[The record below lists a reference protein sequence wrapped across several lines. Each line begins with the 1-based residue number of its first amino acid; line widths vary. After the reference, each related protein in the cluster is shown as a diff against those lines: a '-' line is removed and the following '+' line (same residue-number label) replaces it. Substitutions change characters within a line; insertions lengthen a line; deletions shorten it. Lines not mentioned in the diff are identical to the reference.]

1 MKKYVFLVVC
11 LIALD
16 FIGVDGQNTQAAFST
31 SGWWKPAGPKFSPVV
46 NADRTITFR
55 LKAPDAQKVSLLF
68 DEWDVVDRPMKKDP
82 EGVWSITIGPV
93 KPRLYQYTFLV
104 DGVKMPDM
112 ENPVV
117 KAGTSIYGS
126 IVEVTGDTA
135 RFDEEQNVD
144 HGEIHIL
151 KYTSTPLKRL
161 RKMVVYVPAAYLD
174 DNQTRFPVLYLRH
187 GGGDN
192 ESSWVN
198 DGRAAVILDNLI
210 SGGNAV
216 PMLVVMTNG
225 LTDGSWAGGSS
236 VEGMNALEQEMLTDV
251 IPMIEKRYRVLA
263 NRENRAI
270 AGLSMG
276 GGQAYVLGLRNL
288 DKFSYIGEFS
298 AGILSEAG
306 FDYEKYIPG
315 VISNPAA
322 INQQV
327 NLFWISCGTKDP
339 RYAGH
344 QNLISDLKSRG
355 VEFEFHDLPAGH
367 EWQFW
372 RVQLHDFAQ
381 RLFKGRPNK

>member
-16 FIGVDGQNTQAAFST
+16 FFGVDGQNTQAAFST

-82 EGVWSITIGPV
+82 EGIWSITIGPV
-93 KPRLYQYTFLV
+93 KPRLYQYIFLV

-135 RFDEEQNVD
+135 RFDEEQNVA

-151 KYTSTPLKRL
+151 KYTSTPLKQL
-161 RKMVVYVPAAYLD
+161 REMVVYVPSAYLD
-174 DNQTRFPVLYLRH
+174 DNQSRFPVLYLRH

-198 DGRAAVILDNLI
+198 DGRAAVIMDNLI
-210 SGGNAV
+210 AGGNAV

-263 NRENRAI
+263 NSGNRAI

-315 VISNPAA
+315 VIANPAA
-322 INQQV
+322 INRK
-327 NLFWISCGTKDP
+327 LKMLWISCGTKDP
-339 RYAGH
+339 RYQGH
-344 QNLISDLKSRG
+344 KNLIEDLKKRG
-355 VEFEFHDLPAGH
+355 VNFEFHDLSAGH

-372 RVQLHDFAQ
+372 RFQLYAFAQ
-381 RLFKGRPNK
+381 KLFL

>member
-11 LIALD
+11 LIAPG
-16 FIGVDGQNTQAAFST
+16 FIGVDGQNNQAAFST

-46 NADRTITFR
+46 NADRTVTFR

-82 EGVWSITIGPV
+82 EGVWSITLGPV

-135 RFDEEQNVD
+135 RFDEEQNVA

-151 KYTSTPLKRL
+151 NYTSTPLKRL
-161 RKMVVYVPAAYLD
+161 RNMVVYVPAAYLGD
-174 DNQTRFPVLYLRH
+174 SQTRFPVLYLRH

-210 SGGNAV
+210 AGGNAV

-236 VEGMNALEQEMLTDV
+236 VEGMNALEQELLTDV

-288 DKFSYIGEFS
+288 DKFSYVGEFS
-298 AGILSEAG
+298 AGILSEAS
-306 FDYEKYIPG
+306 FNYEKYIPG
-315 VISNPAA
+315 VIANPAT
-322 INQQV
+322 INHK
-327 NLFWISCGTKDP
+327 LKMLWISCGTKDP
-339 RYAGH
+339 RYQGH
-344 QNLISDLKSRG
+344 KNLIEDLKNRG
-355 VEFEFHDLPAGH
+355 VNFEFHDLSAGH

-372 RVQLHDFAQ
+372 RFQLHEFAQ
-381 RLFKGRPNK
+381 KLF

>member
-1 MKKYVFLVVC
+1 MKKYAFLVVC
-11 LIALD
+11 LIMLG
-16 FIGVDGQNTQAAFST
+16 FPGVDGQDNRTAFST

-126 IVEVTGDTA
+126 IVEVSGDTA
-135 RFDEEQNVD
+135 RFDEEQNIA

-151 KYTSTPLKRL
+151 KYTSTPLKQL
-161 RKMVVYVPAAYLD
+161 REMVVYVPAAYLE

-198 DGRAAVILDNLI
+198 DGRAAVIMDNLI
-210 SGGNAV
+210 AGRNAV

-236 VEGMNALEQEMLTDV
+236 VEGMNTLEQELLTDV

-288 DKFSYIGEFS
+288 DTFSYIGEFS
-298 AGILSEAG
+298 AGILSEAS

-322 INQQV
+322 INQQL
-327 NLFWISCGTKDP
+327 NLLWISCGTKDP